1 MTCNSSVSANPVA
14 VRARAVARKCTL
26 IGALFS
32 LAIVVAGDPA
42 IPVLAGDK
50 PKCRTVSGRD
60 SGTFTL
66 EFLENGLILGTTHAT
81 GRARGWGR
89 YTLFA
94 QELADPLTGEVT
106 DGVYT
111 ITTANG
117 DEIYGEYAGNL
128 ILPDPNPEGYQ
139 IGYDVTGP
147 ITGGTGRFAGATGEI
162 TFLGF
167 GYFVDALSGTSEETL
182 TGTICLE

>member
-1 MTCNSSVSANPVA
+1 M
-14 VRARAVARKCTL
+14 L
-26 IGALFS
+26 IGTLLT
-32 LAIVVAGDPA
+32 LAIVVAGSPA

-50 PKCRTVSGRD
+50 AKCRTVKGRD

-66 EFLENGLILGTTHAT
+66 EFRDDGLILGTTHAT

-106 DGVYT
+106 DGTYT

-147 ITGGTGRFAGATGEI
+147 ITGGTGRFEGATGEI
-162 TFLGF
+162 SFLGF
-167 GYFVDALSGTSEETL
+167 GYFDGPASGTAEETL
-182 TGTICLE
+182 TGTICLGEDQEDDSDEKDEDVDDQE